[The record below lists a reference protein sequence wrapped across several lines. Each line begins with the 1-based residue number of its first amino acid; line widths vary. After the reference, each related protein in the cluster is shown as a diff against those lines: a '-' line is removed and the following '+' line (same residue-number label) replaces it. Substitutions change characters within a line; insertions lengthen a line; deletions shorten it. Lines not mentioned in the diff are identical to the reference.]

1 MASVL
6 IGDVTTTL
14 PGPDRATHPAAA
26 ASPRSPIGTGQL
38 APGVL
43 LAWLLIAVE
52 LLIFLYFGSAWL
64 ARRGELV
71 LEQQF
76 REFWLA
82 FGAHGRGP
90 TVLFL
95 WLHPLIAVHLWL
107 SARAQVLQGRR
118 RERWLTLAPV
128 VLLAIL
134 SWCLYRYGA
143 LPAAPTAEIALA
155 R

>member
-6 IGDVTTTL
+6 TVDGATTL
-14 PGPDRATHPAAA
+14 RGPGRAAHHLTA
-26 ASPRSPIGTGQL
+26 ASPRSPLGTSQL

-43 LAWLLIAVE
+43 LAWLLVAVE
-52 LLIFLYFGSAWL
+52 LLFFLYFGSAWL

-90 TVLFL
+90 TVLSRNDLSLLGQLHAAGL
-95 WLHPLIAVHLWL
+95 WRVGAGNKGVD
-107 SARAQVLQGRR
+107 RAGRSGRNAGRR
-118 RERWLTLAPV
+118 GV
-128 VLLAIL
+128 
-134 SWCLYRYGA
+134 
-143 LPAAPTAEIALA
+143 
-155 R
+155 